1 MLVNQS
7 LTTAT
12 LSLFR
17 PHPTATDQPAQI
29 SAEPLRVAQ
38 TADMSGFY
46 SAPTVSTVQQPVLS
60 EQTQK
65 VLDTIA
71 SLVANE
77 VAAVNRGTKALWSS
91 QLGRD
96 IPLDTDCTD
105 LSVQDRMLMGS
116 MGREANRANNLN
128 NDLSISA
135 SLAGEMNLKGRGF
148 IGPDARMDM
157 SRDELI
163 QDTTNG
169 MVSHQINHI
178 KRAFEMAA
186 DPEVQAL
193 MKDLDVPTKV
203 PAWTEELDQTVR
215 ADLTA
220 KRWDE
225 FERGEMEM
233 TIEIYSSPHAM
244 NYGEAYKALDM
255 RTGEMTVNEANRT
268 EFNEVWEL
276 SDSRKANYAKW
287 LDSPLADQMT
297 SSWAEH
303 RDAIMRDVYA

>member
-17 PHPTATDQPAQI
+17 PQATSAEQPAKI
-29 SAEPLRVAQ
+29 SSEPSRMAK

-46 SAPTVSTVQQPVLS
+46 SAPTVATVPDPVLS

-91 QLGRD
+91 QPGRD
-96 IPLDTDCTD
+96 IPLDTDWTD

-116 MGREANRANNLN
+116 MGREANRADNLN
-128 NDLSISA
+128 NDFSISA

-148 IGPDARMDM
+148 IGPGARMDM

-163 QDTTNG
+163 EDTIDG
-169 MVSHQINHI
+169 MVTHQINHI

-186 DPEVQAL
+186 DPEV
-193 MKDLDVPTKV
+193 
-203 PAWTEELDQTVR
+203 
-215 ADLTA
+215 
-220 KRWDE
+220 
-225 FERGEMEM
+225 
-233 TIEIYSSPHAM
+233 
-244 NYGEAYKALDM
+244 
-255 RTGEMTVNEANRT
+255 
-268 EFNEVWEL
+268 
-276 SDSRKANYAKW
+276 
-287 LDSPLADQMT
+287 
-297 SSWAEH
+297 
-303 RDAIMRDVYA
+303 